1 MNFKGNSKYITLH
14 FTLQSSRLLYLSS
27 LCSQHIKI
35 SVGYFFKGTQMI
47 IKA

>member
-27 LCSQHIKI
+27 L
-35 SVGYFFKGTQMI
+35 
-47 IKA
+47 